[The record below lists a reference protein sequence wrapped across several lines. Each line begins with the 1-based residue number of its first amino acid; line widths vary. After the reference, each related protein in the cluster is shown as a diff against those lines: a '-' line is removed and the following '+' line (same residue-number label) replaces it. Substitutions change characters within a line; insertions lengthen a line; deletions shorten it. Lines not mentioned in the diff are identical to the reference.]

1 MNIFEMVY
9 EWEKLAQT
17 VSTEFKTTEKPD
29 TDTIV
34 TVLNIAQLRYLY
46 AKYLNKQT
54 AAENIEY
61 LQQRADDLRNLIQR
75 EVLTA
80 KAVGPGPL
88 AGIAYTAD
96 LSTTTYPYLYYLRSD
111 SLVTRTVA
119 PPIVT
124 GEWVANIIARSY
136 EDIDRVTTTAYNK
149 PNLRQPVVALEASQ
163 KMLVVVDSYTTID
176 TNASTGIGLTYLR
189 QPKYMTV
196 GTPDSNT
203 VNTCELAWHTHEE
216 IVRSALDIYLKEYK
230 FMLASKPKA
239 QA

>member
-1 MNIFEMVY
+1 MNVFEQIY
-9 EWEKLAQT
+9 EFNKLLET
-17 VSTEFKTTEKPD
+17 VSPEFKTTEKPD

-80 KAVGPGPL
+80 VTVSTGPL
-88 AGIAYTAD
+88 ANIAYTAD
-96 LSTTTYPYLYYLRSD
+96 LSTTAFPYLYYLRSD

-149 PNLRQPVVALEASQ
+149 PNLRQPIVALEASQ
-163 KMLVVVDSYTTID
+163 KMLIVVDSYTTID
-176 TNASTGIGLTYLR
+176 TSASTGIGLTYLR

-230 FMLASKPKA
+230 FMLTSKQAKA
-239 QA
+239 